1 MIYDNFKEMLSN
13 ESKKYNV
20 TIDNKIIAI
29 IFKVLSDLNIIG

>member
-13 ESKKYNV
+13 EFKKYNV
-20 TIDNKIIAI
+20 TIDDKIIAI